1 MRWVIHRRGRGVLH
15 TPRINR
21 RGSAARPPR
30 PPGAIGRAAGLA
42 APGAAPVLPQALVV
56 AGGLQAARG
65 TSVSGRAAARGCTSR
80 SLCRRVQPGR
90 AGSASAGDRPRIDR
104 VCARHALSP
113 ALGSGTLRR
122 RGSLLVPRLHGLA
135 SMAPGLRV
143 RAMKIP
149 RDVRPLAQRART
161 QGWHVC
167 ACSGGHIRWSSPAG
181 GFVIS
186 SATPSDRRAPRNL
199 RRALRRH
206 GLVLA

>member
-90 AGSASAGDRPRIDR
+90 
-104 VCARHALSP
+104 VCARHALAP

>member
-65 TSVSGRAAARGCTSR
+65 TSVS
-80 SLCRRVQPGR
+80 GR

-149 RDVRPLAQRART
+149 RDVRPLAQRARA